1 MQNHINKI
9 VFVVDQLENIDE
21 LDYYRKNN
29 IDDILAIDEEDR

>member
-21 LDYYRKNN
+21 LDSYRRNN